1 MSSCNLEATPRRE
14 TPYSKRF
21 LDPLPQRHSVL
32 SDVTALQQK
41 LFKDSKLQL
50 QLGYIRRAQMAD
62 EKEVDQWKLT
72 LEARVSH
79 GLLGR

>member
-1 MSSCNLEATPRRE
+1 M
-14 TPYSKRF
+14 
-21 LDPLPQRHSVL
+21 PQRHSVL

-79 GLLGR
+79 GLLGRWFFHSYSSDIFFWESV